1 MMEIEA
7 ISKILEAYP
16 ATIAAIAA
24 GIAAIGT
31 VIAFWS
37 NLQNRRQY
45 KDSIQPQLSM
55 SLFEVDYHLYL
66 EIKNTGGLPA
76 NNIQIKVK
84 KIRNNG
90 CRDEL
95 TLDPLF

>member
-66 EIKNTGGLPA
+66 EIKKML
-76 NNIQIKVK
+76 I
-84 KIRNNG
+84 
-90 CRDEL
+90 DL
-95 TLDPLF
+95 TQQATIS